1 MKFRIIFSLGVL
13 GLLAGCAS
21 TATQEDFGNSL
32 KSLVNAQAANP
43 ASLTSPSTA
52 IVTGTDSDYMNNVVV
67 KMRETVSEPKEIGE
81 PIEMV
86 LMGLG
91 GGY

>member
-13 GLLAGCAS
+13 GLLAGCAT
-21 TATQEDFGNSL
+21 TATQEDFGNSH

-43 ASLTSPSTA
+43 ATLTAPSTA
-52 IVTGTDSDYMNNVVV
+52 VVTGTDSDYMNNVVI
-67 KMRETVSEPKEIGE
+67 KFREAVSEPKEVSE